1 MFYHHIFFSFELMLY
16 ILEILQKE
24 YIFPTS
30 NTHCAKHKEKGHSR
44 ECTDTLLGS
53 RNKFTFCSQL
63 TLCPFVFFHRPRPQ
77 ESSKEEMP
85 RGLESQ
91 QMLALIMEQMR
102 TDDRD
107 IKSENNTKNINTVR
121 YLPHP

>member
-1 MFYHHIFFSFELMLY
+1 MFY
-16 ILEILQKE
+16 ILEITQKE
-24 YIFPTS
+24 YIFPTF
-30 NTHCAKHKEKGHSR
+30 NTHCAKQKENGHSR
-44 ECTDTLLGS
+44 ECTDTLLRS

-63 TLCPFVFFHRPRPQ
+63 TLCPFVFFFHRPRPQ

-85 RGLESQ
+85 RGLESH

-102 TDDRD
+102 TNNRD

-121 YLPHP
+121 

>member
-1 MFYHHIFFSFELMLY
+1 
-16 ILEILQKE
+16 
-24 YIFPTS
+24 
-30 NTHCAKHKEKGHSR
+30 
-44 ECTDTLLGS
+44 
-53 RNKFTFCSQL
+53 
-63 TLCPFVFFHRPRPQ
+63 
-77 ESSKEEMP
+77 MP

-121 YLPHP
+121 